1 MIERKRNLIE
11 LKYIYIYIFV
21 MAINFLQLRKF
32 VLQLLDTYIS
42 IFRTKNENSEEFYV
56 KD

>member
-1 MIERKRNLIE
+1 
-11 LKYIYIYIFV
+11 
-21 MAINFLQLRKF
+21 MAINFLQLRKS

-56 KD
+56 KDW